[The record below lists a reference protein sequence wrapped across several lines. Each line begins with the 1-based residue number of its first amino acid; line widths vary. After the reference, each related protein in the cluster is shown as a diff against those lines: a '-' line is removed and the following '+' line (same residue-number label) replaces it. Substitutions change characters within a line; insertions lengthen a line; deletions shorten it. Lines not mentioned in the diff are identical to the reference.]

1 MCITSSKLLL
11 LLLGVVC
18 ITESRAVPH
27 ILQKDPKCG
36 QKVHETKPWS
46 YFNLFTRIVGGNQVK
61 QGSHPWQV
69 SLKRREKHFCGGT
82 IVSAQWVVTA
92 AHCVSDRADS
102 THFDCTYY
110 TRKSEDER
118 NLLKYLNVTAGEH
131 DLRIRENGEQTLPV
145 KYIIKHPNFDPR
157 RPMNY
162 DIALLKLD
170 GTFNF
175 SSSVLPAC
183 LPDPGEKFEAG
194 YICTA
199 CGWGRLRENGVLPQV
214 LYEVNLPILNSME
227 CSRALSTL
235 RKPIQGDTILCAG
248 FPDGGKD
255 ACQGD
260 SGGPLLC
267 RRKHGAWILA
277 GVISW
282 GMGCAR
288 GWRGNEMKRHYE
300 RGSPGIFTDLSAVLS
315 WIQENM
321 SADLKMK
328 SSTPFCSVQDGKL
341 TDSEGELNF
350 PGGSEQFYQNHQLC
364 IWTLFVPEGNY
375 ILLHFSHFDIEPETF
390 CDYDS
395 LSVYSKDNR
404 LVGKFCGGDL
414 PLPILIGSNNIRLK
428 FVSDN
433 KDYGT
438 GFSITYKALTT
449 GILPDS
455 GCESLAVLFEEGVL
469 QSMHYPENYS
479 NLAVCQWIICA
490 PEDHVIK
497 LTYQTFE
504 VEESEDCSYD
514 AVTVYED
521 AGKEEE
527 IAKSCGF
534 VLPAPVLSSSS
545 MMLVVF
551 HSDETETFE
560 GFRATITFVH
570 VTDLDTLDSASVEV
584 FENTDMTEEE
594 IQVTTDDVCGMPSN
608 QPRFIFSRII
618 GGEEAVPHSWPWQ
631 VSIQISDQHIC
642 GGAVLAKEWVIT
654 AAHCF
659 NSKELYRDLWMVV
672 TGIHDLTEQ
681 EYRQKRS
688 VKQYIIHPSFNKTT
702 MDSDIALLQLAEPL
716 EFNHYVHPVCLPAKE
731 EVVQPSSVCIITGWG
746 AQEEDREKSKKL
758 HQLEVPILMLEAC
771 QTYYINLPSR
781 VTQRMICAGFPLEE
795 GKDSCTGDS
804 GGPLVCP
811 SEDGSGFYT
820 LHGITSWGLGC
831 GRKSYPGVYTNVGV
845 FVDWIKQSIN
855 SSDLPIFMV

>member
-1 MCITSSKLLL
+1 SPFYSS
-11 LLLGVVC
+11 
-18 ITESRAVPH
+18 
-27 ILQKDPKCG
+27 DPKCG
-36 QKVHETKPWS
+36 QKFQETKPWS
-46 YFNLFTRIVGGNQVK
+46 YFNFFTRIVGGNQVK

-69 SLKRREKHFCGGT
+69 SLKRRQKHFCGGT

-92 AHCVSDRADS
+92 AHCILD
-102 THFDCTYY
+102 
-110 TRKSEDER
+110 R
-118 NLLKYLNVTAGEH
+118 NLLEYLNVTAGEH

-145 KYIIKHPNFDPR
+145 KFAIKHPNFDPR

-170 GTFNF
+170 GAFNF

-199 CGWGRLRENGVLPQV
+199 CGWGRLNENGVLPQV
-214 LYEVNLPILNSME
+214 LYEVNLPILNSKE

-235 RKPIQGDTILCAG
+235 RKPIQGDTIMCAG

-267 RRKHGAWILA
+267 QREHGAWTLA

-288 GWRGNEMKRHYE
+288 GWRSNEKKKHYN
-300 RGSPGIFTDLSAVLS
+300 RGSPGIFTDLSVVLS

-321 SADLKMK
+321 SAGIV
-328 SSTPFCSVQDGKL
+328 STVTSFCSIQDGKL
-341 TDSEGELNF
+341 PDSEGELHF
-350 PGGSEQFYQNHQLC
+350 PASPKQFYQNDQLC

-375 ILLHFSHFDIEPETF
+375 ILLQFSHFDIESETF

-414 PLPILIGSNNIRLK
+414 PLPIVIGSNSIRLK

-438 GFSITYKALTT
+438 GFSMTYKALASD
-449 GILPDS
+449 ILPGNHCASIFCFPGFADS
-455 GCESLAVLFEEGVL
+455 GCESLAVLFKEGVL
-469 QSMHYPENYS
+469 QSMHYPEPYS
-479 NLAVCQWIICA
+479 NMAHCQWIICA

-497 LTYQTFE
+497 LTYQSFE
-504 VEESEDCSYD
+504 IEDSEDCSYD

-521 AGKEEE
+521 VGKEEE

-534 VLPAPVLSSSS
+534 AIPAPVLSSSA

-551 HSDETETFE
+551 HSDETETFG
-560 GFRATITFVH
+560 GFKATISFVH
-570 VTDLDTLDSASVEV
+570 VTGNRSNLGNY
-584 FENTDMTEEE
+584 FEDMDMTEEE
-594 IQVTTDDVCGMPSN
+594 IQVLTDNICGMPSN

-618 GGEEAVPHSWPWQ
+618 GGEEAVPYSWPWQ
-631 VSIQISDQHIC
+631 VSVKISDDHIC
-642 GGAVLAKEWVIT
+642 GGAVLAKEWVVT

-672 TGIHDLTEQ
+672 TGLHDLTEK
-681 EYRQKRS
+681 EYRQKRP
-688 VKQYIIHPSFNKTT
+688 VKQCIIHPSFNKTT
-702 MDSDIALLQLAEPL
+702 MDSDIALLHLAEPL
-716 EFNHYVHPVCLPAKE
+716 EFNQYVRPVCLPAKGE
-731 EVVQPSSVCIITGWG
+731 TVRPSRVCVVTGWG
-746 AQEEDREKSKKL
+746 AQEEDTEKGKKL
-758 HQLEVPILMLEAC
+758 HQLEVPILVLDTC
-771 QTYYINLPSR
+771 QSCYVNLPSR

-811 SEDGSGFYT
+811 SEDNLGFYT

-845 FVDWIKQSIN
+845 FVDWIKQSVN
-855 SSDLPIFMV
+855 SSGMCEKHS

>member
-1 MCITSSKLLL
+1 PRFYSS
-11 LLLGVVC
+11 
-18 ITESRAVPH
+18 
-27 ILQKDPKCG
+27 DPKCG
-36 QKVHETKPWS
+36 QKFQEAKPWS

-69 SLKRREKHFCGGT
+69 SLKRRQKHFCGGT

-92 AHCVSDRADS
+92 AHCILD
-102 THFDCTYY
+102 
-110 TRKSEDER
+110 R
-118 NLLKYLNVTAGEH
+118 NLLEYLNVTAGEH

-145 KYIIKHPNFDPR
+145 KYVIKHPNFDPR
-157 RPMNY
+157 WPMNY

-170 GTFNF
+170 GAFNF

-199 CGWGRLRENGVLPQV
+199 CGWGRLNENGILPQV
-214 LYEVNLPILNSME
+214 LYEVNLPILNRKE

-235 RKPIQGDTILCAG
+235 RKPIQGDTIMCAG

-267 RRKHGAWILA
+267 RRKHGAWTLA

-288 GWRGNEMKRHYE
+288 GWTSNEKKKHYN
-300 RGSPGIFTDLSAVLS
+300 RGSPGIFTDLSTVLS

-321 SADLKMK
+321 SAA
-328 SSTPFCSVQDGKL
+328 SCSTQDGKL
-341 TDSEGELNF
+341 PDSEGELHF
-350 PGGSEQFYQNHQLC
+350 PGSPKQFYENHQLC

-375 ILLHFSHFDIEPETF
+375 ILLRFSHFDIEPETF

-395 LSVYSKDNR
+395 LSVYSKDDR

-414 PLPILIGSNNIRLK
+414 PLPILIGSNSIRLK

-438 GFSITYKALTT
+438 GFSMTYKALTPD
-449 GILPDS
+449 ILPGKFKFNS
-455 GCESLAVLFEEGVL
+455 GCESLAVLFDEGAL
-469 QSMHYPENYS
+469 QSMNYPERYS
-479 NLAVCQWIICA
+479 NMADCQWIICA

-497 LTYQTFE
+497 LTFQSFE
-504 VEESEDCSYD
+504 VEDSEDCSYD

-521 AGKEEE
+521 VGKEEE
-527 IAKSCGF
+527 IATSCGF
-534 VLPAPVLSSSS
+534 ILPAPVLSSSTV
-545 MMLVVF
+545 MLVVF
-551 HSDETETFE
+551 HSDETETFG
-560 GFRATITFVH
+560 GFKATISFVP
-570 VTDLDTLDSASVEV
+570 VTGNRRNLGNCLFGAAQRALQLLEISVLSVSDS
-584 FENTDMTEEE
+584 
-594 IQVTTDDVCGMPSN
+594 ICGMPSN

-618 GGEEAVPHSWPWQ
+618 GGEEAVPYSWPWQ
-631 VSIQISDQHIC
+631 VSVQISDEHIC
-642 GGAVLAKEWVIT
+642 GGAVLAKEWVVT

-672 TGIHDLTEQ
+672 TGLHDLTEK

-702 MDSDIALLQLAEPL
+702 MDSDIALLHLAEPL
-716 EFNHYVHPVCLPAKE
+716 EFSHYVRPVCLPATE
-731 EVVQPSSVCIITGWG
+731 ETVQPSRVCVVTGWG
-746 AQEEDREKSKKL
+746 ASEGDREKGKKL
-758 HQLEVPILMLEAC
+758 HQLEVPILLLDKC
-771 QTYYINLPSR
+771 QSYYVNLPSK

-811 SEDGSGFYT
+811 SEDNLGFYT

-831 GRKSYPGVYTNVGV
+831 GRKSYPGVYTNVGI
-845 FVDWIKQSIN
+845 FVDWIKQNVN
-855 SSDLPIFMV
+855 SSD

>member
-1 MCITSSKLLL
+1 MRFAPSKLKLFL
-11 LLLGVVC
+11 TGIIC
-18 ITESRAVPH
+18 ITELHAVPSA
-27 ILQKDPKCG
+27 LQKDPKCG
-36 QKVHETKPWS
+36 QKAQETKPWS
-46 YFNLFTRIVGGNQVK
+46 YLNLFTRIVGGNQVK

-69 SLKRREKHFCGGT
+69 SLKRRQKHFCGGT

-92 AHCVSDRADS
+92 AHCILDRS
-102 THFDCTYY
+102 
-110 TRKSEDER
+110 
-118 NLLKYLNVTAGEH
+118 LLQYLSVTAGEH

-145 KYIIKHPNFDPR
+145 KYVIKHPDFDPR

-170 GTFNF
+170 GAFNF
-175 SSSVLPAC
+175 
-183 LPDPGEKFEAG
+183 
-194 YICTA
+194 
-199 CGWGRLRENGVLPQV
+199 NGLLPQV
-214 LYEVNLPILNSME
+214 LHEVNLPILNSKE

-235 RKPIQGDTILCAG
+235 KKPIHGDTIMCAG

-267 RRKHGAWILA
+267 RRKHGAWTLA

-288 GWRGNEMKRHYE
+288 GWISNEKKKHYN

-328 SSTPFCSVQDGKL
+328 SSTAFCSIQDGKL
-341 TDSEGELNF
+341 PDGEGELNF
-350 PGGSEQFYQNHQLC
+350 PGSPKQFYQNHQLC
-364 IWTLFVPEGNY
+364 VWTLFVPEGNY

-395 LSVYSKDNR
+395 LSVYSKDDR

-414 PLPILIGSNNIRLK
+414 PLPILIGFNSIRLK

-438 GFSITYKALTT
+438 GFSMAYKALTPD
-449 GILPDS
+449 ILPGS

-469 QSMHYPENYS
+469 QSTHYPEHYS
-479 NLAVCQWIICA
+479 NMADCQWIICA

-497 LTYQTFE
+497 LTYQSFE
-504 VEESEDCSYD
+504 LEESEDCSYD

-521 AGKEEE
+521 VGKEEE

-534 VLPAPVLSSSS
+534 ALPAPVLSSSAV
-545 MMLVVF
+545 MLVVF
-551 HSDETETFE
+551 HSDETETFG
-560 GFRATITFVH
+560 GFRATISFVH
-570 VTDLDTLDSASVEV
+570 VTDLDTLDSTSEEE
-584 FENTDMTEEE
+584 FEDMDMTEEE
-594 IQVTTDDVCGMPSN
+594 TQVPADHICGMPSN

-618 GGEEAVPHSWPWQ
+618 GGEEAVPYSWPWQ
-631 VSIQISDQHIC
+631 VSVQISDEHIC
-642 GGAVLAKEWVIT
+642 GGAVLAKEWVVT
-654 AAHCF
+654 AAHCL

-672 TGIHDLTEQ
+672 TGLHDLAEQ

-716 EFNHYVHPVCLPAKE
+716 EFNPYVGPVCLPAKE
-731 EVVQPSSVCIITGWG
+731 EAVQPSRVCVITGWG
-746 AQEEDREKSKKL
+746 AHEADREKGRKL
-758 HQLEVPILMLEAC
+758 HQLEVPILVLDTC
-771 QTYYINLPSR
+771 QSYYINLPSK

-811 SEDGSGFYT
+811 SEDNSGFYT

-831 GRKSYPGVYTNVGV
+831 GEKSYPGVYTNVGV
-845 FVDWIKQSIN
+845 FVDWIKHSVN
-855 SSDLPIFMV
+855 SSDVPMV

>member
-1 MCITSSKLLL
+1 SLFYSS
-11 LLLGVVC
+11 
-18 ITESRAVPH
+18 
-27 ILQKDPKCG
+27 DPKCG
-36 QKVHETKPWS
+36 QQVQETKLWS
-46 YFNLFTRIVGGNQVK
+46 YLNLFARIVGGNQVK

-69 SLKRREKHFCGGT
+69 SLKRRQKHFCGGT

-92 AHCVSDRADS
+92 AHCLLDRD
-102 THFDCTYY
+102 
-110 TRKSEDER
+110 
-118 NLLKYLNVTAGEH
+118 LLQYLSVTAGEH
-131 DLRIRENGEQTLPV
+131 DLRIRENSEQTLPV
-145 KYIIKHPNFDPR
+145 KYVIKHPNFDPR
-157 RPMNY
+157 RPMDY
-162 DIALLKLD
+162 DIALVKLD
-170 GTFNF
+170 GAFNF

-199 CGWGRLRENGVLPQV
+199 CGWGRLNENGVLPQV
-214 LYEVNLPILNSME
+214 LHEVNLPILNSKE

-235 RKPIQGDTILCAG
+235 KKPIRGDTIMCAG

-267 RRKHGAWILA
+267 RSRHGAWTLA

-288 GWRGNEMKRHYE
+288 GWRSNEKKKHHN

-315 WIQENM
+315 WVQENM
-321 SADLKMK
+321 GAA
-328 SSTPFCSVQDGKL
+328 FCSIQDGKL
-341 TDSEGELNF
+341 PDSEGELHF
-350 PGGSEQFYQNHQLC
+350 PGSPKQFYQNRQLC
-364 IWTLFVPEGNY
+364 VWTLFVPEGNY
-375 ILLHFSHFDIEPETF
+375 ILLRFSHFDIEPETF

-395 LSVYSKDNR
+395 LSVYSTDNR
-404 LVGKFCGGDL
+404 LLGKFCGEDI
-414 PLPILIGSNNIRLK
+414 PLPILIGSNSIRLK

-438 GFSITYKALTT
+438 GFSMTYKALTPD
-449 GILPDS
+449 ILPGKSKSNS

-469 QSMHYPENYS
+469 QSMHYPEHYS
-479 NLAVCQWIICA
+479 NMADCQWIICA

-497 LTYQTFE
+497 LTYQSFE

-521 AGKEEE
+521 VRKEEE

-534 VLPAPVLSSSS
+534 ALPAPVLSSSAL
-545 MMLVVF
+545 MLIVF
-551 HSDETETFE
+551 HSDETETFG
-560 GFRATITFVH
+560 GFRATISFVH
-570 VTDLDTLDSASVEV
+570 LLNGCSLLLQILTSKRLLETSVLSV
-584 FENTDMTEEE
+584 S
-594 IQVTTDDVCGMPSN
+594 DDVCGMPSN

-618 GGEEAVPHSWPWQ
+618 GGEEAVPYSWPWQ
-631 VSIQISDQHIC
+631 VSIQISDEHIC
-642 GGAVLAKEWVIT
+642 GGAVLAKEWVVT

-659 NSKELYRDLWMVV
+659 NSREPYRDLWMVV
-672 TGIHDLTEQ
+672 TGLHDLTEQ
-681 EYRQKRS
+681 EYRQKSS

-716 EFNHYVHPVCLPAKE
+716 EFNHYVSPVCLPAE
-731 EVVQPSSVCIITGWG
+731 EETVQPSSVCVVTGWG
-746 AQEEDREKSKKL
+746 AREEDREKGKKL
-758 HQLEVPILMLEAC
+758 HQLEVPILVLDTC
-771 QTYYINLPSR
+771 QSYYINLPSK
-781 VTQRMICAGFPLEE
+781 VTQQMICAGFPLEE
-795 GKDSCTGDS
+795 GRDSCTGDS

-811 SEDGSGFYT
+811 SEDNSGFYT
-820 LHGITSWGLGC
+820 LHGITSWGMGC

-855 SSDLPIFMV
+855 SSGMYEKKK

>member
-1 MCITSSKLLL
+1 MNAGFQHPKMHIPPGKLPLLL
-11 LLLGVVC
+11 MGIVC
-18 ITESRAVPH
+18 ITEFHAVPFV
-27 ILQKDPKCG
+27 LQKDPKCG
-36 QKVHETKPWS
+36 QKVHETNPWS
-46 YFNLFTRIVGGNQVK
+46 YLNLFTRIVGGSQVK

-69 SLKRREKHFCGGT
+69 SLKRRQKHFCGGT
-82 IVSAQWVVTA
+82 IVSAQWVITA
-92 AHCVSDRADS
+92 AHCIL
-102 THFDCTYY
+102 
-110 TRKSEDER
+110 ER
-118 NLLKYLNVTAGEH
+118 NILEYLNVTAGEH

-145 KYIIKHPNFDPR
+145 KYVIKHPNFDPR

-162 DIALLKLD
+162 DVALLKLD
-170 GTFNF
+170 GAFNF

-194 YICTA
+194 YICTT
-199 CGWGRLRENGVLPQV
+199 CGWGRLNENGVLPQV
-214 LYEVNLPILNSME
+214 LYEVSLPILNRKE
-227 CSRALSTL
+227 CSRALSSL
-235 RKPIQGDTILCAG
+235 KKPIQGDTIMCAG

-267 RRKHGAWILA
+267 QRKHGVWILA
-277 GVISW
+277 GVVSW

-288 GWRGNEMKRHYE
+288 GWIGNEKKKYYE

-328 SSTPFCSVQDGKL
+328 SSTPFCGVQDGKL
-341 TDSEGELNF
+341 PDNEGELHF
-350 PGGSEQFYQNHQLC
+350 PGSLKQFYQNHQLC
-364 IWTLFVPEGNY
+364 VWTLLVPEGNY

-390 CDYDS
+390 CDFDS

-404 LVGKFCGGDL
+404 LLGKFCGGDL
-414 PLPILIGSNNIRLK
+414 PLPILIGSNSIRLK
-428 FVSDN
+428 FVSDS

-438 GFSITYKALTT
+438 GFSVMYKALTPD
-449 GILPDS
+449 ILPNSD
-455 GCESLAVLFEEGVL
+455 CESIAVLFEEGVL
-469 QSMHYPENYS
+469 QSMHYPEQYS
-479 NLAVCQWIICA
+479 NLADCQWIIYA

-497 LTYQTFE
+497 LTYKSFE

-521 AGKEEE
+521 VGKEEE

-534 VLPAPVLSSSS
+534 DLPAPVLSSSAL
-545 MMLVVF
+545 MFVVF
-551 HSDETETFE
+551 HSDETKTFG
-560 GFRATITFVH
+560 GFKATISFVR
-570 VTDLDTLDSASVEV
+570 VTDLDTLNSTSEEV
-584 FENTDMTEEE
+584 FEDMDTTVEE
-594 IQVTTDDVCGMPSN
+594 IQVTTDDICGVPSN

-618 GGEEAVPHSWPWQ
+618 GGEEAVPYSWPWQ
-631 VSIQISDQHIC
+631 VSIQISNEHIC
-642 GGAVLAKEWVIT
+642 GGAVLAKEWVVT

-659 NSKELYRDLWMVV
+659 NSKEFYRDLWMVV
-672 TGIHDLTEQ
+672 TGLHDLTEQ

-702 MDSDIALLQLAEPL
+702 MDSDIALLQLAKPL
-716 EFNHYVHPVCLPAKE
+716 EFNHYVRPVCLPAKD
-731 EVVQPSSVCIITGWG
+731 EVIQPSTVCIVTGWG
-746 AQEEDREKSKKL
+746 THEEDREKSKKL
-758 HQLEVPILMLEAC
+758 RQLEVPILVLDRC
-771 QTYYINLPSR
+771 QTYYINLPSK

-811 SEDGSGFYT
+811 SEDDSRFYT

-831 GRKSYPGVYTNVGV
+831 GRKSYPGVYTNIAF
-845 FVDWIKQSIN
+845 FVDWIKQSVN
-855 SSDLPIFMV
+855 TSDLPMFMV

>member
-1 MCITSSKLLL
+1 SS
-11 LLLGVVC
+11 
-18 ITESRAVPH
+18 
-27 ILQKDPKCG
+27 DPKCG
-36 QKVHETKPWS
+36 QKVQETKPWS
-46 YFNLFTRIVGGNQVK
+46 YLNLFTRIVGGNQVK

-69 SLKRREKHFCGGT
+69 SLKRRQKHFCGGT

-92 AHCVSDRADS
+92 AHCVLDR
-102 THFDCTYY
+102 
-110 TRKSEDER
+110 
-118 NLLKYLNVTAGEH
+118 NVLQYLNVTAGEH
-131 DLRIRENGEQTLPV
+131 DLRIRETGEQTLPV
-145 KYIIKHPNFDPR
+145 KYAIKHPNFDPR

-170 GTFNF
+170 GAFNF

-199 CGWGRLRENGVLPQV
+199 CGWGRLNENGVLPQV
-214 LYEVNLPILNSME
+214 LYEVNLPILNSKE

-235 RKPIQGDTILCAG
+235 KKPIQSDTIMCAG

-267 RRKHGAWILA
+267 RRKHGAWTLA
-277 GVISW
+277 GVVSW

-288 GWRGNEMKRHYE
+288 GWISNEKKKHYE

-321 SADLKMK
+321 SAGIK
-328 SSTPFCSVQDGKL
+328 SPQYTFCSIQDGKL
-341 TDSEGELNF
+341 LGSEGELHF
-350 PGGSEQFYQNHQLC
+350 PGSTKEFYQNHQLC

-375 ILLHFSHFDIEPETF
+375 ILLRFSHFDIEPETF

-395 LSVYSKDNR
+395 LSVYSKDDR

-414 PLPILIGSNNIRLK
+414 PLPVLIGSNNIRLK

-433 KDYGT
+433 KDSGT
-438 GFSITYKALTT
+438 GFSMTYKALTPD
-449 GILPDS
+449 ILPVTPFFFPGFPDS

-469 QSMHYPENYS
+469 QSMRYPERYS
-479 NLAVCQWIICA
+479 NMADCQWIICA

-497 LTYQTFE
+497 LAYQSFE

-521 AGKEEE
+521 VGKEEE
-527 IAKSCGF
+527 IARSCGF
-534 VLPAPVLSSSS
+534 ALPAPVLSSSA

-551 HSDETETFE
+551 HSDETETFG
-560 GFRATITFVH
+560 GFKATISFVH
-570 VTDLDTLDSASVEV
+570 VTDTLDSTSEEE
-584 FENTDMTEEE
+584 FEDMVMTEEE
-594 IQVTTDDVCGMPSN
+594 IQVTADYICGMPSN

-618 GGEEAVPHSWPWQ
+618 GGEEAVPYSWPWQ
-631 VSIQISDQHIC
+631 VSVQIADEHIC
-642 GGAVLAKEWVIT
+642 GGAVLAKEWVVT

-672 TGIHDLTEQ
+672 TGLHDLTEQ

-688 VKQYIIHPSFNKTT
+688 VKQYIIHPSFNETT

-716 EFNHYVHPVCLPAKE
+716 EFNQYVRPVCLPAQE
-731 EVVQPSSVCIITGWG
+731 EVVQPSRVCVVTGWG
-746 AQEEDREKSKKL
+746 THEEDRGKGKKL
-758 HQLEVPILMLEAC
+758 HQLEVPILVLDTC
-771 QTYYINLPSR
+771 QSYYINLPSK

-811 SEDGSGFYT
+811 SEDNSGFYT

-831 GRKSYPGVYTNVGV
+831 GRKSYPGVYTNVGG
-845 FVDWIKQSIN
+845 FVDWIKQSLN
-855 SSDLPIFMV
+855 SSGM

>member
-1 MCITSSKLLL
+1 PPFCSS
-11 LLLGVVC
+11 
-18 ITESRAVPH
+18 
-27 ILQKDPKCG
+27 DPKCG
-36 QKVHETKPWS
+36 QKVQEINPWS
-46 YFNLFTRIVGGNQVK
+46 YLNLFTRIVGGSQVK

-69 SLKRREKHFCGGT
+69 SLKRMQKHFCGGT

-92 AHCVSDRADS
+92 AHCILD
-102 THFDCTYY
+102 
-110 TRKSEDER
+110 R
-118 NLLKYLNVTAGEH
+118 NLLQYLNVTAGEH
-131 DLRIRENGEQTLPV
+131 DLRVMENGEQTLPV
-145 KYIIKHPNFDPR
+145 KYVIKHPKFDPR
-157 RPMNY
+157 MPMNY

-170 GTFNF
+170 GAFNF

-194 YICTA
+194 YVCTA
-199 CGWGRLRENGVLPQV
+199 CGWGRLNENGVLPQV
-214 LYEVNLPILNSME
+214 LQEVNLPILSSKE

-235 RKPIQGDTILCAG
+235 KKPIHGDTVMCAG

-267 RRKHGAWILA
+267 RRKHGAWTLA

-288 GWRGNEMKRHYE
+288 GWINNEKKKHHN
-300 RGSPGIFTDLSAVLS
+300 RGSPGIFTDLSTVLS

-321 SADLKMK
+321 SAA
-328 SSTPFCSVQDGKL
+328 FCSIQDGKL
-341 TDSEGELNF
+341 PDSEGELNF
-350 PGGSEQFYQNHQLC
+350 PGSPKQFYQNHQLC
-364 IWTLFVPEGNY
+364 VWTLLVPEGNY

-395 LSVYSKDNR
+395 LSVYSKDDR
-404 LVGKFCGGDL
+404 LVGKFCGGVP
-414 PLPILIGSNNIRLK
+414 PLPILVGSNSIRLK
-428 FVSDN
+428 FVSDS

-438 GFSITYKALTT
+438 GFSMNYKVLTPA
-449 GILPDS
+449 ILPGKSKSNS

-469 QSMHYPENYS
+469 QSMHYPEDYS
-479 NLAVCQWIICA
+479 NMAACQWTICA
-490 PEDHVIK
+490 PEEHVIK
-497 LTYQTFE
+497 LTYQSFE

-521 AGKEEE
+521 VGKEKE

-534 VLPAPVLSSSS
+534 TVPAPVLSSSAT
-545 MMLVVF
+545 MVVVF
-551 HSDETETFE
+551 HSDETETFG
-560 GFRATITFVH
+560 GFRAAISFVH
-570 VTDLDTLDSASVEV
+570 VTGNRSTLNSTNDEK
-584 FENTDMTEEE
+584 FEDMDMTEEE
-594 IQVTTDDVCGMPSN
+594 IQVTIGDICGMPSN

-618 GGEEAVPHSWPWQ
+618 GGEEAVPYSWPWQ
-631 VSIQISDQHIC
+631 VSVQISDEHIC
-642 GGAVLAKEWVIT
+642 GGAILAKEWVVT

-659 NSKELYRDLWMVV
+659 NLKELYRDLWMVV
-672 TGIHDLTEQ
+672 TGLHDLAEQ

-716 EFNHYVHPVCLPAKE
+716 EFNHYVRPVCLPAKE
-731 EVVQPSSVCIITGWG
+731 EVVQPSRVCVVTGWG
-746 AQEEDREKSKKL
+746 APEEGRGKGKKL
-758 HQLEVPILMLEAC
+758 HQLEVPILVLDTC
-771 QTYYINLPSR
+771 QSYYINLPSA
-781 VTQRMICAGFPLEE
+781 VTQRMTCAGFPLEE

-811 SEDGSGFYT
+811 SEDNSGFYT

-831 GRKSYPGVYTNVGV
+831 GRKNYPGVYTNVGV
-845 FVDWIKQSIN
+845 FVDWIKQSVN
-855 SSDLPIFMV
+855 SSGMYEENQ

>member
-1 MCITSSKLLL
+1 PPFYSS
-11 LLLGVVC
+11 
-18 ITESRAVPH
+18 
-27 ILQKDPKCG
+27 DPKCG
-36 QKVHETKPWS
+36 QKVQETKPWS
-46 YFNLFTRIVGGNQVK
+46 YLNLFTRIVGGNQVK

-69 SLKRREKHFCGGT
+69 SLKLRQKHFCGGT

-92 AHCVSDRADS
+92 AHCILD
-102 THFDCTYY
+102 
-110 TRKSEDER
+110 R
-118 NLLKYLNVTAGEH
+118 NLVQYLNVTAGEH
-131 DLRIRENGEQTLPV
+131 DLRIRESGEQTLPV
-145 KYIIKHPNFDPR
+145 KYVIKHPNFDPR

-170 GTFNF
+170 GAFTF
-175 SSSVLPAC
+175 SSAVLPAC

-199 CGWGRLRENGVLPQV
+199 CGWGRLNENGVLPQV
-214 LYEVNLPILNSME
+214 LYEVNLPILNSKE

-235 RKPIQGDTILCAG
+235 KKPIQGDTIMCAG

-267 RRKHGAWILA
+267 RRKHGAWTLA

-288 GWRGNEMKRHYE
+288 GWISNEKKKHYN
-300 RGSPGIFTDLSAVLS
+300 RGSPGIFTDLSAVLP

-321 SADLKMK
+321 SAA
-328 SSTPFCSVQDGKL
+328 FCSIQDGKL
-341 TDSEGELNF
+341 PDSEGQLHF
-350 PGGSEQFYQNHQLC
+350 PGSPNQFYQNHQLC
-364 IWTLFVPEGNY
+364 VWTLVVPEGNY

-395 LSVYSKDNR
+395 LSVYSKDDR

-414 PLPILIGSNNIRLK
+414 PSPILIGSNSIRLK

-438 GFSITYKALTT
+438 GFSMTYKALTPDV
-449 GILPDS
+449 LPGKSKSNS

-469 QSMHYPENYS
+469 QSMRYPERYS
-479 NLAVCQWIICA
+479 NMADCQWVICA

-497 LTYQTFE
+497 LTYQSFE

-521 AGKEEE
+521 VGKEEE

-534 VLPAPVLSSSS
+534 ALPAPVLSSSAV
-545 MMLVVF
+545 MLVVF
-551 HSDETETFE
+551 HSDETETFG
-560 GFRATITFVH
+560 GFRATISFVH
-570 VTDLDTLDSASVEV
+570 VTGNRTLKLTVLCFSKSYPLKTSETSVLSV
-584 FENTDMTEEE
+584 SDG
-594 IQVTTDDVCGMPSN
+594 ICGVPSN

-618 GGEEAVPHSWPWQ
+618 GGEEAVPYSWPWQ
-631 VSIQISDQHIC
+631 VSVQISDEHIC
-642 GGAVLAKEWVIT
+642 GGAVLAKEWVVT

-672 TGIHDLTEQ
+672 TGLHELTEQ

-716 EFNHYVHPVCLPAKE
+716 EFNHYVRPVCLPAKE
-731 EVVQPSSVCIITGWG
+731 EAVQPSRVCVVTGWG
-746 AQEEDREKSKKL
+746 AHEEDREKGKKL
-758 HQLEVPILMLEAC
+758 HQLEVPILVLDTC
-771 QTYYINLPSR
+771 QSYYMNLPSK

-811 SEDGSGFYT
+811 SEDNSGFYT

-831 GRKSYPGVYTNVGV
+831 GRKSYPGVYTNVGG
-845 FVDWIKQSIN
+845 FVDWIKQSVN
-855 SSDLPIFMV
+855 SSGMYENKT

>member
-1 MCITSSKLLL
+1 MRIAPSNLQVVLT
-11 LLLGVVC
+11 GIVC
-18 ITESRAVPH
+18 IAELRALPSA
-27 ILQKDPKCG
+27 LQKDPKCG
-36 QKVHETKPWS
+36 QKVQDTNPWS

-69 SLKRREKHFCGGT
+69 SLKRRQKHFCGGT
-82 IVSAQWVVTA
+82 IVAAQWVVTA
-92 AHCVSDRADS
+92 AHCIVD
-102 THFDCTYY
+102 
-110 TRKSEDER
+110 R
-118 NLLKYLNVTAGEH
+118 NLLQYLNVTAGEH
-131 DLRIRENGEQTLPV
+131 DLRIRENDEQTLPV
-145 KYIIKHPNFDPR
+145 KYVIKHPNFDPR

-170 GTFNF
+170 GAFNF

-199 CGWGRLRENGVLPQV
+199 CGWGRLSENGVLPQV
-214 LYEVNLPILNSME
+214 LYEVNLPILNSKE

-235 RKPIQGDTILCAG
+235 NKPIQGDTIICAG

-267 RRKHGAWILA
+267 RRKHGAWTLA

-288 GWRGNEMKRHYE
+288 GWKSNEKKKHFD

-315 WIQENM
+315 WIRENM

-328 SSTPFCSVQDGKL
+328 ST
-341 TDSEGELNF
+341 T
-350 PGGSEQFYQNHQLC
+350 
-364 IWTLFVPEGNY
+364 
-375 ILLHFSHFDIEPETF
+375 
-390 CDYDS
+390 
-395 LSVYSKDNR
+395 
-404 LVGKFCGGDL
+404 GKFCGEDL
-414 PLPILIGSNNIRLK
+414 PLPILIGSNSVRLK
-428 FVSDN
+428 FVSDSR
-433 KDYGT
+433 DYGT
-438 GFSITYKALTT
+438 GFSMTYKALTPD
-449 GILPDS
+449 ILPDS

-469 QSMHYPENYS
+469 QSMHYPECYS
-479 NLAVCQWIICA
+479 NMAHCQWIICA

-497 LTYQTFE
+497 LTYQSFE

-521 AGKEEE
+521 VGKEEE
-527 IAKSCGF
+527 IAKSCGYA
-534 VLPAPVLSSSS
+534 LPAPVLSSSA
-545 MMLVVF
+545 MMLIVF
-551 HSDETETFE
+551 HSDETETFG
-560 GFRATITFVH
+560 GFRATIAFVA
-570 VTDLDTLDSASVEV
+570 VTDLDTLNSTREEE
-584 FENTDMTEEE
+584 FEDMDITEEE
-594 IQVTTDDVCGMPSN
+594 RQVTTNDICGMPSN

-618 GGEEAVPHSWPWQ
+618 GGEEAVPYSWPWQ
-631 VSIQISDQHIC
+631 VSVQISDEHIC
-642 GGAVLAKEWVIT
+642 GGAVLAKEWVVT

-672 TGIHDLTEQ
+672 TGLHDLTEQ

-702 MDSDIALLQLAEPL
+702 MDSDIALLRLAEPL
-716 EFNHYVHPVCLPAKE
+716 EFNHYVRPVCLPAKE
-731 EVVQPSSVCIITGWG
+731 EAVQPSRVCVVTGWG
-746 AQEEDREKSKKL
+746 APGEDREKGKKL
-758 HQLEVPILMLEAC
+758 HQLEVPILVLDAC
-771 QTYYINLPSR
+771 QSYYVNLPSK
-781 VTQRMICAGFPLEE
+781 VTERMICAGFPLEE

-811 SEDGSGFYT
+811 SEENLGFYT

-845 FVDWIKQSIN
+845 FVDWIKQSVN
-855 SSDLPIFMV
+855 SSGMYEKNQTNNN

>member
-1 MCITSSKLLL
+1 MCITNSELLL
-11 LLLGVVC
+11 LLMGVIC
-18 ITESRAVPH
+18 ITESRAVSH
-27 ILQKDPKCG
+27 TLQKDPKCG
-36 QKVHETKPWS
+36 QKVHETRPWS
-46 YFNLFTRIVGGNQVK
+46 DFNLFTRIVGGNQVK

-92 AHCVSDRADS
+92 AHCVAD
-102 THFDCTYY
+102 
-110 TRKSEDER
+110 R

-194 YICTA
+194 YICTT

-214 LYEVNLPILNSME
+214 LYEVNLPILNSRE
-227 CSRALSTL
+227 CSTALSTL
-235 RKPIQGDTILCAG
+235 KKPIQGDTILCAG

-267 RRKHGAWILA
+267 QRKHGAWILV

-288 GWRGNEMKRHYE
+288 GWR
-300 RGSPGIFTDLSAVLS
+300 
-315 WIQENM
+315 
-321 SADLKMK
+321 DLKMK

-341 TDSEGELNF
+341 PDSEGELNF
-350 PGGSEQFYQNHQLC
+350 PGSSEQFYQSHQLC
-364 IWTLFVPEGNY
+364 VWTLFVSEGNY
-375 ILLHFSHFDIEPETF
+375 ILLRFSHFDIELETF

-414 PLPILIGSNNIRLK
+414 PLPILIGSDNIRLK

-433 KDYGT
+433 KDHGT
-438 GFSITYKALTT
+438 GFSMTYKALTPR
-449 GILPDS
+449 IHPDS

-469 QSMHYPENYS
+469 QSMHYPEHYS
-479 NLAVCQWIICA
+479 NLADCQWIICA

-497 LTYQTFE
+497 LTYQSFE

-521 AGKEEE
+521 VEKEEE
-527 IAKSCGF
+527 IARSCGF

-551 HSDETETFE
+551 HSDETENFE

-570 VTDLDTLDSASVEV
+570 VTDLDTLDSASVQV
-584 FENTDMTEEE
+584 FENTNMTEEE
-594 IQVTTDDVCGMPSN
+594 LQVTADDVCGMPSN

-642 GGAVLAKEWVIT
+642 GGAVVAKEWIVT

-659 NSKELYRDLWMVV
+659 NSKELFRNLWMVV

-688 VKQYIIHPSFNKTT
+688 VKQYIIHPSFNKIT

-731 EVVQPSSVCIITGWG
+731 EVVQPSSVCIVTGWG
-746 AQEEDREKSKKL
+746 AQEEDREKNKKL

-811 SEDGSGFYT
+811 SKDGSGFYT
-820 LHGITSWGLGC
+820 LNGITSWGLGC

-855 SSDLPIFMV
+855 SSDLPVFMV